1 METKQTIYNI
11 LASTKS
17 EPVKVEL
24 GIAEELASY
33 VSLANKVEQMGKDL
47 AAKEAKATQLLKE
60 ASRLLE
66 PLENFVETQIEVALK
81 DLEQTGLQS
90 TDAYKELKSSY
101 AFASRINE
109 TVKRMSKNV
118 SSAMN

>member
-1 METKQTIYNI
+1 MNAKQTVYNI
-11 LASTKS
+11 LASTK
-17 EPVKVEL
+17 PVKVEL

-33 VSLANKVEQMGKDL
+33 VSLANKVEQMGKAL
-47 AAKEAKATQLLKE
+47 TAKEAKATQLLKE
-60 ASRLLE
+60 ASKLLE
-66 PLENFVETQIEVALK
+66 PLGNFVETQIEAALK

-101 AFASRINE
+101 EFASRINE
-109 TVKRMSKNV
+109 TVKRMSRNV